1 MSKEI
6 FTIDSQ
12 EDTPMVILERD
23 GSKNSIIIKGISMP
37 ENALEFYQPF
47 TEKLFSF
54 FNSFSNTTLDINLGY
69 MNSMSNKQILKLIH
83 TIYEKSKDLA
93 VIWRHE
99 KNDEL
104 IKIKGEEFQSI
115 FPNINIVIKEF

>member
-6 FTIDSQ
+6 FTIDAQ
-12 EDTPMVILERD
+12 EDTPTIIMERD
-23 GSKNSIIIKGISMP
+23 GSKNLIIIKGISMP
-37 ENALEFYQPF
+37 ENSLEFYLPL

-83 TIYEKSKDLA
+83 TIYEKSNDLS
-93 VIWRHE
+93 VIWRYD

-104 IKIKGEEFQSI
+104 IKIKGEEFQAI
-115 FPNINIVIKEF
+115 FPNINILLKEY

>member
-1 MSKEI
+1 MGKEI

-12 EDTPMVILERD
+12 EDTPLVIMEKD
-23 GSKNSIIIKGISMP
+23 GGHNSITIKGISMP

-47 TEKLFSF
+47 TEKIFSF
-54 FNSFSNTTLDINLGY
+54 FNSYSNTTLDVNLGY

-83 TIYEKSKDLA
+83 TIYEKSNDLI

-115 FPNINIVIKEF
+115 FPHINISLKEI